1 MTIPNNG
8 SVKDLFMDYRN
19 RLLMIGYDG
28 LMKPELLVWQMN
40 DEGQFT
46 LIHQES
52 LKISGGRKSCEMDEQ
67 YIEIKSCEMDD
78 QYVAIKSKAYY
89 DEKNY
94 FHFFSWNTMKIV
106 SSLNEI
112 PTEDSYA
119 YVYGSGLLFNLR
131 KGYVR

>member
-1 MTIPNNG
+1 
-8 SVKDLFMDYRN
+8 
-19 RLLMIGYDG
+19 MIGYDG

-52 LKISGGRKSCEMDEQ
+52 LKISGGR
-67 YIEIKSCEMDD
+67 KSCEMDD

-131 KGYVR
+131 EGYVR